1 MKKMMMGLTALL
13 AVTISFAQ
21 PGISEK
27 PQGEKH
33 SSGGQHMG
41 RHKHGG
47 MEFKKLNLT
56 DEQKQQMRGFN
67 ESFHKQMEL
76 LNSKEDITVKEQR
89 DQREA
94 LVKEQKKN
102 FESILTADQKNQ
114 LVQIKADAKKKR
126 EEMANR
132 RLTGLKE
139 KLSLTDDQF
148 AKIKSSQEA
157 TRNKMESTWNN
168 ESLDRASKK
177 QQLMAIKAEEKQRMD
192 EVLTPEQKQKME
204 ELKKE
209 RHEHGK
215 HFRGKRDMEEV
226 K

>member
-1 MKKMMMGLTALL
+1 MGFTALL

-33 SSGGQHMG
+33 RGGQQHAG
-41 RHKHGG
+41 RHKQGG
-47 MEFKKLNLT
+47 MEYSKLNLT
-56 DEQKQQMRGFN
+56 DEQKQQMKGFN
-67 ESFHKQMEL
+67 ENFRKQMEL
-76 LNSKEDITVKEQR
+76 LHSKEDITVKEQR

-94 LVKEQKKN
+94 LIKAQKKN
-102 FESILTADQKNQ
+102 FESILTPDQKNQ

-126 EEMANR
+126 EEMATK
-132 RLTGLKE
+132 RLSGLKE

-157 TRNKMESTWNN
+157 TRSKMESAWNN
-168 ESLDRASKK
+168 ESLDRVSKK
-177 QQLMAIKAEEKQRMD
+177 QQLMAIKAEEKQHMD

-209 RHEHGK
+209 RHDRGK
-215 HFRGKRDMEEV
+215 HFREKRGMEEV